1 MAVSL
6 TRFMVLGLVLGTL
19 SCSGSSKAP
28 LADQLDTYTDKGN
41 GCQESVSAVAYADGQ
56 LRAMGQESFQEFT
69 DAVRSSISAVSGT
82 IALEVRDFPSKDT
95 LDQARRVADLADE
108 VAAADTRGVKRVR
121 LLRQYR
127 VEAEQLVIACSRAV
141 KGI

>member
-1 MAVSL
+1 M
-6 TRFMVLGLVLGTL
+6 
-19 SCSGSSKAP
+19 
-28 LADQLDTYTDKGN
+28 
-41 GCQESVSAVAYADGQ
+41 AYADGQ

-108 VAAADTRGVKRVR
+108 VAAADTRGAKRVR

-127 VEAEQLVIACSRAV
+127 VEAEQLVIACARAV